1 MASPG
6 AYASPLR
13 ENQVGLF
20 GDGVAQPPTP
30 NTNVRVLIAQKEKVG
45 VPRRSREM
53 FGERTLRRIR
63 AFFIISLER
72 TLLLAFFST
81 RAETRRAP

>member
-20 GDGVAQPPTP
+20 GEGVAQPPTP
-30 NTNVRVLIAQKEKVG
+30 NTNVRVLIAQKEKVR
-45 VPRRSREM
+45 VPRRSRGHVIM
-53 FGERTLRRIR
+53 RTNALTHSRVLEQPPGRSSVLFHARPSR
-63 AFFIISLER
+63 ALS
-72 TLLLAFFST
+72 
-81 RAETRRAP
+81 

>member
-30 NTNVRVLIAQKEKVG
+30 NTNVRVLIAQKEKVRVRVAPG
-45 VPRRSREM
+45 KCPRRNIGDAFAHSSSAS
-53 FGERTLRRIR
+53 GTLER
-63 AFFIISLER
+63 AFP
-72 TLLLAFFST
+72 
-81 RAETRRAP
+81 RAPLSRAS

>member
-13 ENQVGLF
+13 ENQVDLF

-30 NTNVRVLIAQKEKVG
+30 PTNVRVLIAQKEKV
-45 VPRRSREM
+45 
-53 FGERTLRRIR
+53 RRI
-63 AFFIISLER
+63 
-72 TLLLAFFST
+72 
-81 RAETRRAP
+81 

>member
-20 GDGVAQPPTP
+20 GDGATHPPTP
-30 NTNVRVLIAQKEKVG
+30 PTNVRVLIAQKEKVRPVGCVLARDANATG
-45 VPRRSREM
+45 VTSVSKSTDRPQRSE
-53 FGERTLRRIR
+53 T
-63 AFFIISLER
+63 
-72 TLLLAFFST
+72 TFS
-81 RAETRRAP
+81 

>member
-20 GDGVAQPPTP
+20 GDGLAQPPTP
-30 NTNVRVLIAQKEKVG
+30 NTNVRVLIAQKEKVRVRVAPG
-45 VPRRSREM
+45 KCPAKECVD
-53 FGERTLRRIR
+53 
-63 AFFIISLER
+63 AFAHSSSASGTLER
-72 TLLLAFFST
+72 PLP
-81 RAETRRAP
+81 RAPLSRAS